1 MHDIDITS
9 YLVGF
14 LTDTIYLAGIP
25 LLVATVSTLA
35 IAILQAMTQIQDQ
48 NLSQT
53 IKIAAIVLVFM
64 TIGPSLVQP
73 LLLRT
78 ELLMSE
84 IDQF

>member
-1 MHDIDITS
+1 MDDVNLTL

-14 LTDTIYLAGIP
+14 LEDTIYLAGIP
-25 LLVATVSTLA
+25 LLVATVVALTVA
-35 IAILQAMTQIQDQ
+35 VLQAMTQVQDQ

-64 TIGPSLVQP
+64 TLGASLVQP

-78 ELLMSE
+78 ERLFSE
-84 IDQF
+84 IERF

>member
-25 LLVATVSTLA
+25 LLVAIVSALA

>member
-25 LLVATVSTLA
+25 LLVATVSALA

-64 TIGPSLVQP
+64 TIWPSLVQP

>member
-25 LLVATVSTLA
+25 LLVATVSALA